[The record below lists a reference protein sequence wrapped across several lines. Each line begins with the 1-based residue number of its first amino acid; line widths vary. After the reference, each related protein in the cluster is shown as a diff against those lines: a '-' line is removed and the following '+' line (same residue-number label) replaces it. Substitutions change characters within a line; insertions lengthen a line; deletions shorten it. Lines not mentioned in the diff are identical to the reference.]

1 MYFSRHTNR
10 RIVNRRPISREYL
23 CAQTQRWPFN
33 GDLVCNI
40 MGRLRPSIPD
50 SAPDEYKKHPD
61 KHGDFDDDIYELIK
75 EGTRTILSVTHRI
88 LSIIIM

>member
-1 MYFSRHTNR
+1 
-10 RIVNRRPISREYL
+10 
-23 CAQTQRWPFN
+23 
-33 GDLVCNI
+33 